1 MTTLIAA
8 APAASR
14 RNQDARSALSYVIG
28 CAMFLAGVVGL
39 FSLAG
44 F

>member
-8 APAASR
+8 APATAR
-14 RNQDARSALSYVIG
+14 RNQDARSAPSYVLG
-28 CAMFLAGVVGL
+28 CVVFLAGVVGL

>member
-8 APAASR
+8 AAPTTRRNAKAAS
-14 RNQDARSALSYVIG
+14 APAYLMS
-28 CAMFLAGVVGL
+28 CAVFLAGVVGL

>member
-8 APAASR
+8 APATVR
-14 RNQDARSALSYVIG
+14 RNANSGSAASYLIG
-28 CAMFLAGVVGL
+28 CAVFLAGVVGL

>member
-1 MTTLIAA
+1 MTSLIAA
-8 APAASR
+8 APATTR
-14 RNQDARSALSYVIG
+14 RNGKAGSAASYLIG
-28 CAMFLAGVVGL
+28 CAFFLAAVVGL

>member
-1 MTTLIAA
+1 MTTLITA
-8 APAASR
+8 APAANR
-14 RNQDARSALSYVIG
+14 RNQDARSAGSYLVG